1 LLYAFSALNFTDWW
15 TESSSARRGDR
26 LKGLVDRGQLGPFA
40 NAWGHPAYRLP
51 PRGQPDGRGPLPRGA
66 RVAARVHQD
75 ARVLGGKNPHLQ
87 SFLVGGM
94 ATPVDPDSQS
104 ALNIHTIAQLKA
116 FVANARDFV

>member
-1 LLYAFSALNFTDWW
+1 MAVAHYLEALEWQREFIKMH
-15 TESSSARRGDR
+15 A
-26 LKGLVDRGQLGPFA
+26 
-40 NAWGHPAYRLP
+40 
-51 PRGQPDGRGPLPRGA
+51 
-66 RVAARVHQD
+66 
-75 ARVLGGKNPHLQ
+75 VLGGKNPHLQ